1 MQATITLKQLNNCTQ
16 AILKQYSNNFKYK
29 KLLVNLPKLQGQKL
43 YKELA
48 TLAQFLIMSYGLDDA
63 LLQTMLKYDIL
74 DI

>member
-1 MQATITLKQLNNCTQ
+1 MQATITIKQLNNCTQ
-16 AILKQYSNNFKYK
+16 AILKQYSNNCKYK

-48 TLAQFLIMSYGLDDA
+48 TIAEFLIMSYGLSDA